1 GNKSL
6 KEITGIRDMTIDT
19 VISHIEEIL
28 SVGDKK
34 KGEDLTQKDIA
45 YLKYEISPQHFPKIE
60 KALEEVCQKQNDGKP
75 PLLSPTKTKVGNN
88 ISFRDIRLARVLL
101 GYFKPKH
108 NDTEH
113 EKGVLEEVRE
123 EPF

>member
-1 GNKSL
+1 
-6 KEITGIRDMTIDT
+6 M
-19 VISHIEEIL
+19 
-28 SVGDKK
+28 
-34 KGEDLTQKDIA
+34 
-45 YLKYEISPQHFPKIE
+45 ISPQHFSKIE
-60 KALEEVCQKQNDGKP
+60 KALEEVYEKQTDEKP
-75 PLLSPTKTKVGNN
+75 PLMSPVKTKVGNN

-101 GYFKPKH
+101 GYFKRKN